1 MQYSE
6 TVREHFFNP
15 RNCFRMEKPDVV
27 GKAGE
32 PGSGPFMLFF
42 LRVEGER
49 IREAS
54 YQTYG
59 CGPAI
64 AAGSVVTERLQGASR
79 VEVASLKEP
88 VINEALGGLP
98 AAKRHCSALA
108 AQALEDALRRW
119 SPSATEAS
127 EQVSRQ

>member
-6 TVREHFFNP
+6 IVLEHFFSP
-15 RNCFRMEKPDVV
+15 RNCFRMERPDVV

-64 AAGSVVTERLQGASR
+64 AAGSLVTERIQGACR
-79 VEVASLKEP
+79 TEASLMTEP

-108 AQALEDALRRW
+108 ARALEDALVRW
-119 SPSATEAS
+119 RGGATPQDDAS
-127 EQVSRQ
+127 HA